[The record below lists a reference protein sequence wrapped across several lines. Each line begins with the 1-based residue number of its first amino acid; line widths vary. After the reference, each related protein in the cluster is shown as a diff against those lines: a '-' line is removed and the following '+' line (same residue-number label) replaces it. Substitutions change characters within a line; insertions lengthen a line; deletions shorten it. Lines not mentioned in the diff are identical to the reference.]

1 MASNFVTQWR
11 RFSLPLLVFV
21 AGGAVGCS
29 AVNPIARTPDQP
41 QDQTVATAPAN
52 QPAVA
57 QSPSQPTNV
66 RVNLAEANYI
76 AQVVQAVGGS
86 VVRINSVRQASSEG
100 EDSDFRRFLGGG
112 SGDRAQVVRGS
123 GSGFIIS
130 QDGQIIT
137 NAHVVNGAD
146 QVTVVLKDGRRLQ
159 GRVLGADSVTDVAV
173 VKVNTNG
180 LPVARLGNSD
190 QILPGQAAI
199 AIGNPLGLNNTVTQG
214 IISATGRSSSDLG
227 VPDRRIDYLQTDAA
241 INPGNSGGPLLN
253 ASGEVIGVNTA
264 IIQGAQGLGFAIPI
278 NSARRIADQLIAKGK
293 VEHPYLGVQMTE
305 LTPEVQQQINQNSNV
320 KINRDRGVVI
330 VGVVRNSPAA
340 RAGLRPGDVIE
351 QVNGTAIESS
361 TQVQQKVDQTGLGK
375 PLEMTI
381 SRSGRSQQISLR
393 PEPLPQQPQS

>member
-1 MASNFVTQWR
+1 MAFNFVNQWR
-11 RFSLPLLVFV
+11 QLSLPLLVLV
-21 AGGAVGCS
+21 TGGMVGCS
-29 AVNPIARTPDQP
+29 ATTPTTPRAQE
-41 QDQTVATAPAN
+41 QVVTASPAN

-57 QSPSQPTNV
+57 QPATSQPSNV

-86 VVRINSVRQASSEG
+86 VVRINSVRQVNSGSD
-100 EDSDFRRFLGGG
+100 DSDFRRFLGGG
-112 SGDRAQVVRGS
+112 SGNRAEVVRGS

-130 QDGQIIT
+130 QDGQILT

-146 QVTVVLKDGRRLQ
+146 QVTVVLKDGRQLQ

-173 VKVNTNG
+173 VKINATG

-214 IISATGRSSSDLG
+214 IISAIGRSSSDLG

-253 ASGEVIGVNTA
+253 ASGEVVGVNTA

-278 NSARRIADQLIAKGK
+278 NSARRIAEQLIATGK

-305 LTPEVQQQINQNSNV
+305 LTPELQQQINQNTTV

-351 QVNGTAIESS
+351 QVNGTAIDNS

-375 PLEMTI
+375 PLQMTI
-381 SRSGRSQQISLR
+381 FRNGQSQQISLR
-393 PEPLPQQPQS
+393 PEALPQQQQS

>member
-1 MASNFVTQWR
+1 MNRWCQF
-11 RFSLPLLVFV
+11 LPLLVLF
-21 AGGAVGCS
+21 AGGTVGCS
-29 AVNPIARTPDQP
+29 AINPTTPRT
-41 QDQTVATAPAN
+41 QDQVVTAAPAN

-57 QSPSQPTNV
+57 QPTPNPPTNIK
-66 RVNLAEANYI
+66 VNLAEANYI

-86 VVRINSVRQASSEG
+86 VVRINSVRQANSGSEN
-100 EDSDFRRFLGGG
+100 SDLRRFLGGG
-112 SGDRAQVVRGS
+112 SGDRAEVIRGS

-130 QDGQIIT
+130 QDGQILT

-173 VKVNTNG
+173 VKINATG
-180 LPVARLGNSD
+180 LPVAKLGNSD

-278 NSARRIADQLIAKGK
+278 NSARRIAEQLIATGK
-293 VEHPYLGVQMTE
+293 VEHPYLGIQMTE
-305 LTPEVQQQINQNSNV
+305 LTPEVQQQINQSNSNV
-320 KINRDRGVVI
+320 KINRDQGVVI

-340 RAGLRPGDVIE
+340 QAGLRPGDIIE
-351 QVNGTAIESS
+351 QVNGAAIDSS

-375 PLEMTI
+375 TLQMTI
-381 SRSGRSQQISLR
+381 SRNGQSQQISLQ
-393 PEPLPQQPQS
+393 PKALPQQQEQG